1 MEAVVGSGKKT
12 LRDSPGM
19 HPRGGT
25 RLPGKAEA
33 DRVGC
38 VHWQRH
44 KKAQEAGNWVPSL
57 GQAEA

>member
-1 MEAVVGSGKKT
+1 MEAAVGSGKNT

-38 VHWQRH
+38 VHSQRH
-44 KKAQEAGNWVPSL
+44 KKAQEAGN
-57 GQAEA
+57 